1 VRSAKRS
8 PKNEVACTFLFQ
20 MSLKQPERPSQ
31 MSDRRFGVMATKTS
45 KVASA
50 ERSPENELGSL
61 EGWLAFLVVWVAC
74 IGMALAI
81 ACFMLAPAE

>member
-1 VRSAKRS
+1 
-8 PKNEVACTFLFQ
+8 
-20 MSLKQPERPSQ
+20 
-31 MSDRRFGVMATKTS
+31 MATKTS